1 MSISRKNKM
10 DEKVVVV
17 TGATRGIGK
26 AIAVELLE
34 AGFFTALC
42 SRNLQTTAS
51 LETEISSSA
60 GNFMISSVDIS
71 VEEEV
76 ERFISSVAE
85 KKGQI
90 DVLINN
96 AGVVYTGPV
105 EKTDTEQ
112 WDEMMAV
119 NAKGTFL
126 MVKHTLPLMPRGGHI
141 VNIGSN
147 ASKKGFPGW
156 AAYCAS
162 KFAVLGFTNSLRE
175 EVRDRGIKV
184 SAVLPGPTK
193 TDIWDSL
200 GGEWNRAKMMS
211 PEITAKTVL
220 SVINQPREAN
230 IDEIDIVPSTGSL

>member
-1 MSISRKNKM
+1 MA
-10 DEKVVVV
+10 EKIAIV
-17 TGATRGIGK
+17 TGAGKGIGR

-42 SRNLQTTAS
+42 SRSQESAAS
-51 LETEISSSA
+51 LEAEISSFA
-60 GNFMISSVDIS
+60 GNFMVSSVDIS
-71 VEEEV
+71 IEEEI

-85 KKGQI
+85 KKGRI

-119 NAKGTFL
+119 NARGAFL
-126 MVKHTLPLMPRGGHI
+126 MVKHSLPFIPNGGHI

-175 EVRDRGIKV
+175 ELRDRGIKV
-184 SAVLPGPTK
+184 SAVLPGPTR

-200 GGEWNRAKMMS
+200 GGKWDRTKMMS
-211 PEITAKTVL
+211 PEVTAKTVM
-220 SVINQPREAN
+220 SVINQPPGAN

>member
-1 MSISRKNKM
+1 MA
-10 DEKVVVV
+10 EKIAIV
-17 TGATRGIGK
+17 TGAARGIGK
-26 AIAVELLE
+26 ATAIELLE

-42 SRNLQTTAS
+42 SRSQESAAS
-51 LETEISSSA
+51 LETDLSSFA

-71 VEEEV
+71 IEEEI
-76 ERFISSVAE
+76 EGFISSVAE
-85 KKGQI
+85 KKGRI

-119 NAKGTFL
+119 NARGAFL
-126 MVKHTLPLMPRGGHI
+126 MVKHSLPFMPGGGHI

-175 EVRDRGIKV
+175 ELRDRGIKV

-200 GGEWNRAKMMS
+200 GGKWDRTKMMS
-211 PEITAKTVL
+211 PEVTAKTVL
-220 SVINQPREAN
+220 SVINQPPGAN

>member
-1 MSISRKNKM
+1 MA
-10 DEKVVVV
+10 EKIAVV
-17 TGATRGIGK
+17 TGAARGIGK
-26 AIAVELLE
+26 AIAIELLE
-34 AGFFTALC
+34 AGFFAALC
-42 SRNLQTTAS
+42 SRNRQSATS
-51 LETEISSSA
+51 LETDISSFA

-71 VEEEV
+71 IEEEI
-76 ERFISSVAE
+76 EKFISSVAE
-85 KKGQI
+85 KKGRI

-105 EKTDTEQ
+105 EETDTEQ
-112 WDEMMAV
+112 WDEMMAI
-119 NAKGTFL
+119 NARGTFL
-126 MVKHTLPLMPRGGHI
+126 MVKHSLPLMSKGGHV

-175 EVRDRGIKV
+175 ELRDRGIKV

-200 GGEWNRAKMMS
+200 GGKWDRTKMMS
-211 PEITAKTVL
+211 PEVTAKMVL
-220 SVINQPREAN
+220 SVINQPPGAN

>member
-1 MSISRKNKM
+1 M

>member
-1 MSISRKNKM
+1 MA
-10 DEKVVVV
+10 EKVVIV
-17 TGATRGIGK
+17 TGAARGIGR
-26 AIAVELLE
+26 AIAIELLE
-34 AGFFTALC
+34 AGFFAALC
-42 SRNLQTTAS
+42 SKSPRSVDS
-51 LETEISSSA
+51 LGDELSSFA
-60 GNFMISSVDIS
+60 GNFMVSRVDIS

-76 ERFISSVAE
+76 RRFISSVAE
-85 KKGQI
+85 EKGGI

-96 AGVVYTGPV
+96 AGVVHTGPV

-126 MVKHTLPLMPRGGHI
+126 MVKHTLPFMQEGGHI
-141 VNIGSN
+141 INIGSN

-184 SAVLPGPTK
+184 SAVLPGPTR

-200 GGEWNRAKMMS
+200 AGEWDRAKMMS

>member
-1 MSISRKNKM
+1 MA
-10 DEKVVVV
+10 EKVVIV
-17 TGATRGIGK
+17 TGAARGIGK
-26 AIAVELLE
+26 ATAVELLK

-42 SRNLQTTAS
+42 SRNRQTTAS
-51 LETEISSSA
+51 LETEISSFA
-60 GNFMISSVDIS
+60 GNFMISSFDIS

-76 ERFISSVAE
+76 RRFISNVAE
-85 KKGQI
+85 EKGGI

-96 AGVVYTGPV
+96 AGVVHTGPV
-105 EKTDTEQ
+105 EETDTEQ

-119 NAKGTFL
+119 NAKGPFL
-126 MVKHTLPLMPRGGHI
+126 MVKHALPFMPRGGHV

-162 KFAVLGFTNSLRE
+162 KFAVLSFTNSLRE
-175 EVRDRGIKV
+175 EVRNRGIKV
-184 SAVLPGPTK
+184 SAVLPGPTR

-200 GGEWNRAKMMS
+200 GGKWDRTKMMS

-220 SVINQPREAN
+220 SIINQPPGAN
-230 IDEIDIVPSTGSL
+230 IDEIDIVPSTGNL

>member
-1 MSISRKNKM
+1 MA
-10 DEKVVVV
+10 EKIAIV
-17 TGATRGIGK
+17 TGAARGIGRAT
-26 AIAVELLE
+26 AIELLE

-42 SRNLQTTAS
+42 SRSQESTAS
-51 LETEISSSA
+51 LETHISSFA

-71 VEEEV
+71 IEEEI
-76 ERFISSVAE
+76 EGFISSVAE
-85 KKGQI
+85 EKGRI

-119 NAKGTFL
+119 NARGTFL
-126 MVKHTLPLMPRGGHI
+126 MVKHSLPLMPKGGHI

-175 EVRDRGIKV
+175 ELRDRGIKV

-193 TDIWDSL
+193 TDVWDSL
-200 GGEWNRAKMMS
+200 GGKWDRTKMMS
-211 PEITAKTVL
+211 PEVTAKTVL
-220 SVINQPREAN
+220 SVINQPPGAN

>member
-1 MSISRKNKM
+1 MA
-10 DEKVVVV
+10 EKIAIV
-17 TGATRGIGK
+17 TGAGRGIGR
-26 AIAVELLE
+26 ATAVELLE

-42 SRNLQTTAS
+42 SKSQESAAS
-51 LETEISSSA
+51 LETEISSFA
-60 GNFMISSVDIS
+60 GSFIISSVDIS
-71 VEEEV
+71 IEEEI
-76 ERFISSVAE
+76 EKFISNVAE
-85 KKGQI
+85 KKGRI

-112 WDEMMAV
+112 WDEMMSI
-119 NAKGTFL
+119 NARGTFL
-126 MVKHTLPLMPRGGHI
+126 MVKHSLPLMPRGSHI

-175 EVRDRGIKV
+175 ELRDRGIRV

-200 GGEWNRAKMMS
+200 GGKWDRAKMMS
-211 PEITAKTVL
+211 PEVTAKTVL
-220 SVINQPREAN
+220 SVINQPPGAN

>member
-1 MSISRKNKM
+1 MA
-10 DEKVVVV
+10 EKIAVV
-17 TGATRGIGK
+17 TGASRGIGK
-26 AIAVELLE
+26 AIAAELLE

-42 SRNLQTTAS
+42 SKNSRTAAS
-51 LETEISSSA
+51 LGAEIASFA
-60 GNFMISSVDIS
+60 RNFTVSPVDVS

-76 ERFISSVAE
+76 ERFVSGVAGE
-85 KKGQI
+85 KGRI

-96 AGVVYTGPV
+96 AGVVHTGPV
-105 EKTDTEQ
+105 EKTGAGQ

-126 MVKHTLPLMPRGGHI
+126 MVKHALPFMPRGGHI

-162 KFAVLGFTNSLRE
+162 KFAVLGFTNALRE

-184 SAVLPGPTK
+184 SAVLPGPTR

-200 GGEWNRAKMMS
+200 SGEWNRAKMMS

-220 SVINQPREAN
+220 SVISQPPEAN
-230 IDEIDIVPSTGSL
+230 IDEIDIVPSTGNL

>member
-1 MSISRKNKM
+1 MA
-10 DEKVVVV
+10 EKIAIV
-17 TGATRGIGK
+17 TGAGKGIGR

-42 SRNLQTTAS
+42 SRSQESAAS
-51 LETEISSSA
+51 LEAEISSFA

-71 VEEEV
+71 IEEEI

-85 KKGQI
+85 KNGRI

-119 NAKGTFL
+119 NARGTFL
-126 MVKHTLPLMPRGGHI
+126 MVKHSLPLIPKGGHI

-156 AAYCAS
+156 TAYCAS

-175 EVRDRGIKV
+175 ELRDRGIKV

-200 GGEWNRAKMMS
+200 GGKWDRTKMMS
-211 PEITAKTVL
+211 PEVTAKTVM
-220 SVINQPREAN
+220 SVINQPPGAN

>member
-1 MSISRKNKM
+1 MA
-10 DEKVVVV
+10 EKVAVL
-17 TGATRGIGK
+17 TGAARGIGR
-26 AIAVELLE
+26 AIAIELLE
-34 AGFFTALC
+34 SGFFTALC
-42 SRNLQTTAS
+42 SKTPQSVDS
-51 LETEISSSA
+51 LEAEISSFTGS
-60 GNFMISSVDIS
+60 FIISSVDIS
-71 VEEEV
+71 VEDEI
-76 ERFISSVAE
+76 ERFISSVAKE
-85 KKGQI
+85 KGRI

-96 AGVVYTGPV
+96 AGIVYTGSV
-105 EKTDTEQ
+105 EETGTEQ

-119 NAKGTFL
+119 NARGIFL
-126 MVKHTLPLMPRGGHI
+126 MVKHSLPLIPRGGHI

-193 TDIWDSL
+193 TDIWESL
-200 GGEWNRAKMMS
+200 AGEWDSEKMMS
-211 PEITAKTVL
+211 PEVTAKTVL
-220 SVINQPREAN
+220 SVINQPPGAN

>member
-1 MSISRKNKM
+1 MA
-10 DEKVVVV
+10 EKVVIV

-26 AIAVELLE
+26 ATAIELLK

-42 SRNLQTTAS
+42 SRNRQTMAS
-51 LETEISSSA
+51 LETEISSFA
-60 GNFMISSVDIS
+60 GNFMIFSVDIS

-76 ERFISSVAE
+76 REFISSVAE
-85 KKGQI
+85 KKGRI

-96 AGVVYTGPV
+96 AGVVHTGPV

-126 MVKHTLPLMPRGGHI
+126 MVKHSLPLMPRGGHI

-200 GGEWNRAKMMS
+200 SGEWDRAKMMS
-211 PEITAKTVL
+211 PEITARTVL
-220 SVINQPREAN
+220 SVINQPLEAN

>member
-1 MSISRKNKM
+1 MA
-10 DEKVVVV
+10 EKIAIV
-17 TGATRGIGK
+17 TGAARGIGRAT
-26 AIAVELLE
+26 AIELLE

-42 SRNLQTTAS
+42 SRSQESAAS
-51 LETEISSSA
+51 LETHISSFA

-71 VEEEV
+71 IEEKIEG
-76 ERFISSVAE
+76 FISSVAE
-85 KKGQI
+85 KKGRI

-119 NAKGTFL
+119 NARGTFL
-126 MVKHTLPLMPRGGHI
+126 MVKHSLPLMPRGGHI

-175 EVRDRGIKV
+175 ELRDRGIKV

-193 TDIWDSL
+193 TDVWDSL
-200 GGEWNRAKMMS
+200 GGKWDRTKMMS
-211 PEITAKTVL
+211 PEVTAKTVL
-220 SVINQPREAN
+220 SVINQPPGAN

>member
-1 MSISRKNKM
+1 M
-10 DEKVVVV
+10 
-17 TGATRGIGK
+17 T
-26 AIAVELLE
+26 
-34 AGFFTALC
+34 
-42 SRNLQTTAS
+42 
-51 LETEISSSA
+51 
-60 GNFMISSVDIS
+60 SSVDIS

-76 ERFISSVAE
+76 KRFISSVVE
-85 KKGQI
+85 KKGRV

-105 EKTDTEQ
+105 EETDTEQ

-119 NAKGTFL
+119 NARGTFL
-126 MVKHTLPLMPRGGHI
+126 MVKHSLPLMTGGSHI

-175 EVRDRGIKV
+175 ELRDRGIKV

-193 TDIWDSL
+193 TDIWNSL
-200 GGEWNRAKMMS
+200 GGEWDGTKMMS

-220 SVINQPREAN
+220 SVINQPLEAN
-230 IDEIDIVPSTGSL
+230 IDEIDIVPSTGNL

>member
-1 MSISRKNKM
+1 M
-10 DEKVVVV
+10 DERIVVV
-17 TGATRGIGK
+17 TGAARGIGR
-26 AIAVELLE
+26 AIAIELLE

-42 SRNLQTTAS
+42 SRNPQTATS
-51 LETEISSSA
+51 LETEISSFA

-71 VEEEV
+71 VEEKV

-85 KKGQI
+85 KRGKI

-105 EKTDTEQ
+105 EKTDAGQ

>member
-1 MSISRKNKM
+1 MA
-10 DEKVVVV
+10 EKVVVL
-17 TGATRGIGK
+17 TGAARGIGR
-26 AIAVELLE
+26 AIAIELLE
-34 AGFFTALC
+34 AGFFAALC
-42 SRNLQTTAS
+42 SRSPRSIDS
-51 LETEISSSA
+51 LETEISSFA
-60 GNFMISSVDIS
+60 GNFMASSIDIS
-71 VEEEV
+71 AEDEI
-76 ERFISSVAE
+76 ERFISSVAKE
-85 KKGQI
+85 KGRI

-96 AGVVYTGPV
+96 AGVVYTGSV
-105 EKTDTEQ
+105 EETGTEQ

-119 NAKGTFL
+119 NARGTFL
-126 MVKHTLPLMPRGGHI
+126 MVKHSLPLIPRGGHI

-175 EVRDRGIKV
+175 ELRDRGIRV

-200 GGEWNRAKMMS
+200 GGKWNRAKMMS
-211 PEITAKTVL
+211 PEVTAKTVL
-220 SVINQPREAN
+220 SVINQPPGAN

>member
-1 MSISRKNKM
+1 MT
-10 DEKVVVV
+10 EKVVIV
-17 TGATRGIGK
+17 TGAARGIGK
-26 AIAVELLE
+26 ATAIELLK

-42 SRNLQTTAS
+42 SRNRQTMAS
-51 LETEISSSA
+51 LETEISSFA

-76 ERFISSVAE
+76 REFISSVAE
-85 KKGQI
+85 KKGRI

-96 AGVVYTGPV
+96 AGVVHTGPV

-126 MVKHTLPLMPRGGHI
+126 MVKHSLRFMPRGGHI

-156 AAYCAS
+156 TAYCAS

-193 TDIWDSL
+193 TDIWNSL
-200 GGEWNRAKMMS
+200 PGEWDRAKMMS

-220 SVINQPREAN
+220 SVINQPLEAN
-230 IDEIDIVPSTGSL
+230 IDEIDIVPSTGNL